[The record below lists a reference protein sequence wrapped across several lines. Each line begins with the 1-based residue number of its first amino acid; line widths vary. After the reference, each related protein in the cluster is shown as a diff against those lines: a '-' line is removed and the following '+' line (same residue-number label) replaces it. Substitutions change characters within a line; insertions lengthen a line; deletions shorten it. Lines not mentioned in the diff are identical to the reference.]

1 MVGWPDDDNIPFVSA
16 GISDSAPSSEGLGD
30 GVDGSSIKGKGQVS
44 GGDGVLSCIDDVG
57 FKGVVEAAVPFG
69 K

>member
-1 MVGWPDDDNIPFVSA
+1 
-16 GISDSAPSSEGLGD
+16 LGD